1 MAKKFPPLKRN
12 ELQRNYMLLQLKG
25 VIGMPCAIAVPI
37 RQQIIEQRQQ
47 GASIAQIA
55 QDLQR
60 SYWSI
65 RTIVRRYR
73 DQGEAGLIPQYQN
86 CGVKGIH
93 FSKRVYRGALWLKR
107 HHPSWGAGFIR
118 VLLQERWSEQAMPS
132 ERTLQRWFKQNG
144 LSQQRAR
151 GIVSAARTAASAV
164 HQVWQLDGTSHQRL
178 ADGSGASWITIVDEA
193 SGAHLASVAFPPLRV

>member
-1 MAKKFPPLKRN
+1 
-12 ELQRNYMLLQLKG
+12 MLLQLKG
-25 VIGMPCAIAVPI
+25 DIGMPCAIAVPI

-55 QDLQR
+55 QALER

-73 DQGEAGLIPQYQN
+73 DQGEPGLVPQYQN
-86 CGVKGIH
+86 CGVKGIR

-107 HHPSWGAGFIR
+107 HHPSWGGGVIR

-151 GIVSAARTAASAV
+151 GIVSADRTTASTV
-164 HQVWQLDGTSHQRL
+164 HQVWQLDATSHQRL
-178 ADGSGASWITIVDEA
+178 ADGSGASWITLVDEA